1 MVSQKIFKA
10 SLMALV
16 VSTGVAG
23 CATTATD
30 LDLPQATAHA
40 ETFRSEFVVDPRD
53 NGLTWAQQSQ
63 LEMIADQYK
72 ARGHG
77 PLVISYPQGA
87 ANQQAAMH
95 AIAEA
100 RNYLY
105 AAGLDWRQ
113 IRGGAYDAQGA
124 GNGSLVFSFTQYE
137 AVAPDCRG
145 WDNLAVEIDNRRSDR
160 FGCFMAA
167 NLAATVADPRDLIA
181 PRTMEAADGERR
193 QTVLD
198 RYRAG
203 QSTASER
210 SDYESG
216 AVSQVGN

>member
-1 MVSQKIFKA
+1 MVSKNMFKA

-16 VSTGVAG
+16 VSAGLAG

-30 LDLPQATAHA
+30 LDLPQATARA
-40 ETFRSEFVVDPRD
+40 ETYRSEFIVDPRD

-63 LEMIADQYK
+63 LAMIADEYK

-87 ANQQAAMH
+87 ANEQAAMH

-100 RNYLY
+100 RNVLY

-113 IRGGAYDAQGA
+113 IQGGAYLAGGA
-124 GNGSLVFSFTQYE
+124 SNGALVFSFTRYE
-137 AVAPDCRG
+137 AVAPNCEG
-145 WDNLAVEIDNRRSDR
+145 WNNLAMDLDNRHSSR

-167 NLAATVADPRDLIA
+167 NLAATIADPRDLVA
-181 PRTMEAADGERR
+181 PRTMDAPDGERR